1 MNNFKIVSLR
11 HKDIEGFLYF
21 SYLWPSLFKKLLNMI
36 QLFHRMISAALGISE
51 KQIGHTLDLLEDGAT
66 IPFISRYRKEATGG
80 LDEVQI
86 EAIKTHYEKL
96 NETAKRKETIIN
108 TISEQGKMTPELQKR
123 IDETWDS
130 TILEDIYLPYK
141 PKRRTRAEVARQKGL
156 EPLATLLMLQREPN
170 PEKRAEAYVKGEVKD
185 AEDALKGARDII
197 AEQVSED
204 EQARN
209 TVRFAF
215 SRQAVITAKVVKGKE
230 TEADKYRDY
239 FEFSK
244 PLKKCTSHQLLAIRR
259 AEAEG
264 LLKVSI
270 SPDDEECVERLE
282 RRFVRSNNACG
293 EQVAEAVQ
301 DAYKRLLKSSIET
314 EFAAQS
320 KEQADEEAIRV
331 FVQNLRQ
338 LLLASPLGQKRVMGI
353 DPGFRTGCKVICL
366 DAQGNLLHNENIYP
380 HAPVHKTAEAV
391 SKIQK
396 MVEAYQIEAIAV
408 GNGTASRETEDFLKH
423 QTFRQDIQ
431 VFVVSE
437 QGASIY
443 SASKI
448 ARDEFP
454 EYDVTVRG
462 AVSIARRL
470 MDPLAELVKIDPKS
484 IGVGQYQHDVDQTKL
499 KKSLDLTVESCVN
512 LVGVNLNT
520 ASSHLLTYISGLG
533 PQLAQNIVNYRAENG
548 AFTSRKQLMKVPRM
562 GAKAFE
568 QCAGFLRIPQAE
580 NPLDNTAV
588 HPESYC
594 IVEQMAKDLGCSVAE
609 LIASKELRLK
619 IKPEKYLTPTV
630 GMPTLKDILQELE
643 KPGRDPR
650 GPIKIF
656 EFDKNVRTINDLREG
671 MELPG
676 IVGNI
681 TNFGAFVDIGIKEN
695 GLIHLSQLAD
705 RFVSDP
711 NEIVSIHQHVR
722 VRVLSV
728 DMDRKRIALK
738 LVSDAS

>member
-1 MNNFKIVSLR
+1 
-11 HKDIEGFLYF
+11 
-21 SYLWPSLFKKLLNMI
+21 MI

-66 IPFISRYRKEATGG
+66 IPFIGRYRKEATGG

-282 RRFVRSNNACG
+282 RRFVRSNNPCG

-722 VRVLSV
+722 VKVLSV